1 MKFKNA
7 LMLNIRITKLL
18 IKASPGYMLMN
29 IMEPIINSLS
39 ILLQIL
45 FFQKLID
52 FIIYRTPQIQK
63 VAIYFFFILLFIVQP
78 EFLPIG

>member
-39 ILLQIL
+39 ILL
-45 FFQKLID
+45 
-52 FIIYRTPQIQK
+52 R
-63 VAIYFFFILLFIVQP
+63 
-78 EFLPIG
+78 